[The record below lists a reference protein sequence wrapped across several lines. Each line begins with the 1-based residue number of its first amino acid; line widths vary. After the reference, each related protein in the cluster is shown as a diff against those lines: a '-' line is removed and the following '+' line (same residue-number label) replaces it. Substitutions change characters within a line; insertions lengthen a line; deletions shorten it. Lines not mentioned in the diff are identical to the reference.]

1 MGRGESVDVGVERI
15 GKMVPRGVM
24 LGLERGFADGVILR
38 EDWGWGGGCSR
49 GRVYF

>member
-1 MGRGESVDVGVERI
+1 MGVERI
-15 GKMVPRGVM
+15 GKMVPKGVM

-38 EDWGWGGGCSR
+38 EGWGWRRGYSR